1 MAMLS
6 GAQAVVTSLRDEGV
20 DYVFGIP
27 GGPILPLYDALY
39 EASRPRHLLVRHEE
53 AAAFMADAYARVTG
67 RPQVCVGTMGPGAA
81 NLLIG
86 VACAYSDSIP
96 LIAITGNVS
105 TAVEGRGLQQ
115 EMDHVR
121 VFAPVTK
128 QSLKIYR
135 TERIPEILRTAFRV
149 ATTGRPGPVLVDVP
163 SDVLARE
170 TAVTFASPAK
180 AKPTS
185 RKLQGDPAEVQRAA
199 ALLVAAERPII
210 LAGGGVIAA
219 NAATELTTL
228 AEAVGAPVVTSY
240 NGRGAIP
247 EDHPL
252 FLGRAGSGAPT
263 LFDEIIRE
271 ADVVLAVGYRFTDVS
286 TNNWSFPRGDATI
299 VHVDIDPGEI
309 GRNVPVEVGV
319 VGDAGAVVRELRRA
333 VGSRRGMRRHREWGW
348 RDDVFR
354 RKGVWES
361 RMMAKMTSDAV
372 PIKPHRVMKEL
383 REVLDRDA
391 ILATSA
397 GNNKMF
403 AASLFRIYAP
413 RTWIHSG
420 GSTPMGA
427 AFCHALGAKLAAPDR
442 QVVAVCG
449 DGGFQMVC
457 QELATAVENDL
468 TVVTCILNDQ
478 RLGLIR
484 YQQQTQYGGRIMA
497 SEFRRTPDFVKLAE
511 AFGATG
517 IRVETPQELTPSLKQ
532 ALQADTPVVLDI
544 VIDGDEAPQL

>member
-1 MAMLS
+1 MSMLS
-6 GAQAVVTSLRDEGV
+6 GAQAVIASLQAEAV

-27 GGPILPLYDALY
+27 GGPLLPLYDALY

-96 LIAITGNVS
+96 LIALTGNVS

-128 QSLKIYR
+128 QSLKVYR
-135 TERIPEILRTAFRV
+135 TERIPEILRMAFRV
-149 ATTGRPGPVLVDVP
+149 ATTGRPGPVLVDLP
-163 SDVLARE
+163 SDVLAQE
-170 TAVTFASPAK
+170 TVIAFVAPAK

-185 RKLQGDPAEVQRAA
+185 RRPPGDPVEVQRAA
-199 ALLVAAERPII
+199 ALLVAAKRPLI

-219 NAATELTTL
+219 NASPALTAL

-252 FLGRAGSGAPT
+252 FLGRAGSGAPPM
-263 LFDEIIRE
+263 FDDIIRE

-286 TNNWSFPRGDATI
+286 TNNWRFPREDAT
-299 VHVDIDPGEI
+299 VLQVDIDPTEI

-319 VGDAGAVVRELRRA
+319 VGDASAVIRELHRTVDA
-333 VGSRRGMRRHREWGW
+333 QRGQPRPPGW
-348 RDDVFR
+348 RTDVFR
-354 RKGVWES
+354 CKGVWE
-361 RMMAKMTSDAV
+361 RQMLAKMTSDAV

-383 REVLDRDA
+383 REALDRDA

-397 GNNKMF
+397 GSNKMF
-403 AASLFRIYAP
+403 AASLFRIYEP

-468 TVVTCILNDQ
+468 NVVTCILNDQ

-497 SEFRRTPDFVKLAE
+497 SEFRSTPDFVKLAE

-517 IRVETPQELTPSLKQ
+517 IRVETPKELTPSLQQ
-532 ALQADTPVVLDI
+532 ALHADTPVVLDI
-544 VIDGDEAPQL
+544 IIDGDEVPQL

>member
-1 MAMLS
+1 MSILS
-6 GAQAVVTSLRDEGV
+6 GAQAVVTSLRNEGV
-20 DYVFGIP
+20 KYVFGIP

-39 EASRPRHLLVRHEE
+39 DASSPKHILVRHEE

-86 VACAYSDSIP
+86 VACAFSDSIP

-105 TAVEGRGLQQ
+105 TAFEGRGLQQ

-121 VFAPVTK
+121 VFTPVTK
-128 QSLKIYR
+128 RSIKVHR
-135 TERIPEILRTAFRV
+135 TERIPEILQMAFRV
-149 ATTGRPGPVLVDVP
+149 ATTGRPGPVLIDVP
-163 SDVLARE
+163 SDVLSREAEVDFVEPSKAR
-170 TAVTFASPAK
+170 
-180 AKPTS
+180 PTS
-185 RKLQGDPAEVQRAA
+185 RRLYGDPEEIRRAA
-199 ALLVAAERPII
+199 QLLVDAERRII
-210 LAGGGVIAA
+210 LAGGGVIIS
-219 NAATELTTL
+219 NASTELTTL
-228 AEAVGAPVVTSY
+228 AETLNSPVVTSY

-247 EDHPL
+247 EDHSL

-263 LFDEIIRE
+263 VFDEVIRE

-286 TNNWSFPRGDATI
+286 TNNWSFPSGDAEI
-299 VHVDIDPGEI
+299 IHVDIDPCEI
-309 GRNVPVEVGV
+309 GRIVPVEVGV
-319 VGDAGAVVRELRRA
+319 VGDSRAVLSELLQA
-333 VGSRRGMRRHREWGW
+333 VGSRLAKMRRQRGW
-348 RDDVFR
+348 IEDAFR
-354 RKGVWES
+354 RKEVWET
-361 RMMAKMTSDAV
+361 RMMEKMTSDAV

-383 REVLDRDA
+383 REVLDRNA

-397 GNNKMF
+397 GSNKMF
-403 AASLFRIYAP
+403 AASLFRIYEP

-457 QELATAVENDL
+457 QELVTAVENDL
-468 TVVTCILNDQ
+468 NVVTCILNDQ

-484 YQQQTQYGGRIMA
+484 YQQQKQYGGRVIA
-497 SEFRRTPDFVKLAE
+497 TEFRHSTDFVKLAE

-517 IRVETPQELTPSLKQ
+517 IRVEKPQEMKPSLKR
-532 ALQADTPVVLDI
+532 ALQADTPVVIDI
-544 VIDGDEAPQL
+544 VIDGEEAPQL

>member
-1 MAMLS
+1 MSILS
-6 GAQAVVTSLRDEGV
+6 GAQAVVTSLRNEGV
-20 DYVFGIP
+20 KYVFGIP

-39 EASRPRHLLVRHEE
+39 EASSPKHILVRHEE

-86 VACAYSDSIP
+86 VACAFSDSIP

-105 TAVEGRGLQQ
+105 TAFEGRGLQQ

-121 VFAPVTK
+121 VFTPVTK
-128 QSLKIYR
+128 RSIKMHR
-135 TERIPEILRTAFRV
+135 TERIPEILQMAFRV
-149 ATTGRPGPVLVDVP
+149 ATTGRPGPVLIDVP
-163 SDVLARE
+163 SDVLSREAEVDFVESSKAR
-170 TAVTFASPAK
+170 
-180 AKPTS
+180 PTS
-185 RKLQGDPAEVQRAA
+185 RRLYGDPEEIRRAA
-199 ALLVAAERPII
+199 QLLVDAERRII
-210 LAGGGVIAA
+210 LAGGGVITS
-219 NAATELTTL
+219 NASTELTTL
-228 AEAVGAPVVTSY
+228 AETLNSPVVTSY

-263 LFDEIIRE
+263 VFDEVIRE

-286 TNNWSFPRGDATI
+286 TNNWSFPSGDAEI
-299 VHVDIDPGEI
+299 IHVDIDPCEI
-309 GRNVPVEVGV
+309 GRIVPVEVGV
-319 VGDAGAVVRELRRA
+319 VGDARA
-333 VGSRRGMRRHREWGW
+333 VLSELLKGVDSRLAKMRRQRGW
-348 RDDVFR
+348 IEDAFR
-354 RKGVWES
+354 RKEVWET
-361 RMMAKMTSDAV
+361 RMMEKMTSDAV

-383 REVLDRDA
+383 REVLDRNA

-397 GNNKMF
+397 GSNKMF
-403 AASLFRIYAP
+403 AASLFRIYEP

-457 QELATAVENDL
+457 QELVTAVENDL
-468 TVVTCILNDQ
+468 NVVTCILNDQ

-484 YQQQTQYGGRIMA
+484 YQQQKQYGGRVIA
-497 SEFRRTPDFVKLAE
+497 TEFRRTPDFIKLAE

-517 IRVETPQELTPSLKQ
+517 IRVEKPQEMKASLKY
-532 ALQADTPVVLDI
+532 ALQADTPVVVDI
-544 VIDGDEAPQL
+544 VIDGEEAPQL

>member
-1 MAMLS
+1 MSILS
-6 GAQAVVTSLRDEGV
+6 GAQAVVTSLRNEGV
-20 DYVFGIP
+20 KYVFGIP

-39 EASRPRHLLVRHEE
+39 DASSPKHILVRHEE

-86 VACAYSDSIP
+86 VACAFSDSIP

-105 TAVEGRGLQQ
+105 TAFEGRGLQQ

-121 VFAPVTK
+121 VFTPVTK
-128 QSLKIYR
+128 RSIKVHR
-135 TERIPEILRTAFRV
+135 TERIPEILQMAFRV
-149 ATTGRPGPVLVDVP
+149 ATTGRPGPVLIDVP
-163 SDVLARE
+163 SDVLSREAEVDFVEPSKAR
-170 TAVTFASPAK
+170 
-180 AKPTS
+180 PTS
-185 RKLQGDPAEVQRAA
+185 RRLYGDPEEIRRAA
-199 ALLVAAERPII
+199 QLLVDAERRII
-210 LAGGGVIAA
+210 LAGGGVIIS
-219 NAATELTTL
+219 NASTELTTL
-228 AEAVGAPVVTSY
+228 AETLISPVVTSY

-247 EDHPL
+247 EDHSL

-263 LFDEIIRE
+263 VFDEVIRE

-286 TNNWSFPRGDATI
+286 TNNWSFPSGNAEI
-299 VHVDIDPGEI
+299 IHVDIDPCEI
-309 GRNVPVEVGV
+309 GRIVPVEVGV
-319 VGDAGAVVRELRRA
+319 VGDSRAVLSELLQA
-333 VGSRRGMRRHREWGW
+333 VGSRLAKRRRQRGWIE
-348 RDDVFR
+348 DAFR
-354 RKGVWES
+354 RKEVWET
-361 RMMAKMTSDAV
+361 RMMEKMTSDAV

-383 REVLDRDA
+383 REVLDRNA

-397 GNNKMF
+397 GSNKMF
-403 AASLFRIYAP
+403 AASLFRIYEP

-457 QELATAVENDL
+457 QELVTAVENDL
-468 TVVTCILNDQ
+468 NVVTCILNDQ

-484 YQQQTQYGGRIMA
+484 YQQQKQYGGRVIA
-497 SEFRRTPDFVKLAE
+497 TEFRHSTDFVKLAE

-517 IRVETPQELTPSLKQ
+517 IRVEKPQEMKPSLKR
-532 ALQADTPVVLDI
+532 ALQADTPVVIDI
-544 VIDGDEAPQL
+544 VIDGEEAPQL

>member
-1 MAMLS
+1 MSMLS
-6 GAQAVVTSLRDEGV
+6 GAQAVVASLQAEAV

-27 GGPILPLYDALY
+27 GGPLLPLYDALY

-96 LIAITGNVS
+96 LIALTGNVS

-128 QSLKIYR
+128 QSLKVYR
-135 TERIPEILRTAFRV
+135 TDRIPEILRMAFRV
-149 ATTGRPGPVLVDVP
+149 ATTGRPGPVLVDLP
-163 SDVLARE
+163 SDVLAQE
-170 TAVTFASPAK
+170 TVVAFVAPAK

-185 RKLQGDPAEVQRAA
+185 RQLPGDPVEVQRAA
-199 ALLVAAERPII
+199 ALLVAAERPLI

-219 NAATELTTL
+219 NASPTLTAL

-252 FLGRAGSGAPT
+252 FLGRAGSGAPPV
-263 LFDEIIRE
+263 FDDIIRE

-286 TNNWSFPRGDATI
+286 TNNWRFPREDAS
-299 VHVDIDPGEI
+299 VLQVDIDPTEI

-319 VGDAGAVVRELRRA
+319 VGDAGAVVREIHRVIDAQR
-333 VGSRRGMRRHREWGW
+333 GRSRPPGW
-348 RDDVFR
+348 RADVFR
-354 RKGVWES
+354 RKGVWE
-361 RMMAKMTSDAV
+361 RQMLVKMTSDAV

-397 GNNKMF
+397 GSNKMF
-403 AASLFRIYAP
+403 AASLFRIYEP

-468 TVVTCILNDQ
+468 NVVTCILNDQ

-484 YQQQTQYGGRIMA
+484 YQQQTQYDGHIMA
-497 SEFRRTPDFVKLAE
+497 SEFRSTPDFVKLAE

-517 IRVETPQELTPSLKQ
+517 IRVETPQELTPSLQQ
-532 ALQADTPVVLDI
+532 ALHADTPVVLDI